1 MLTDFLTAE
10 HRVCD
15 ALYAKAEN
23 AANDG
28 DRAVARAAYAEF
40 EAAMA
45 RHLSI
50 EESVLFPE
58 FEARSGMADGPT
70 AVMRMEHEQIRAMM
84 TQMRQAL
91 ESGELDDFLGFTE
104 TLNILI
110 QQHNMKEEQM
120 LYPICD
126 RTLADRAEALLERMQ
141 AH

>member
-1 MLTDFLTAE
+1 MLTDFMTSD
-10 HRVCD
+10 HRHCD
-15 ALYAKAEN
+15 ALFADAEN

-28 DRAVARAAYAEF
+28 DRDAARTCYAAF

-45 RHLSI
+45 KHLSI

-58 FEARSGMADGPT
+58 FEARSGMAGGPT
-70 AVMRMEHEQIRAMM
+70 AVMRMEHEQMQAMM
-84 TQMRQAL
+84 AQMRQTL
-91 ESGELDDFLGFTE
+91 EGGELDDFLGFAE

-120 LYPICD
+120 LYPMCD
-126 RTLADRAEALLERMQ
+126 RVLADQADALLERMQ